1 MEDGQLDECDLTFKD
16 IDIINQTFMLR
27 VLNGIFHSRIEY
39 PDQVAKEMERGKPR
53 NGSINK
59 RTKQDKVIITPGNG
73 KTPLSNSK

>member
-16 IDIINQTFMLR
+16 IDIINQTFVR

-59 RTKQDKVIITPGNG
+59 EPAGQGDYNTGNG
-73 KTPLSNSK
+73 KTPLSNGK